1 MRLSYFASTSSW
13 ISCTISDQ
21 RNQLS
26 QHFSTD
32 VGMVPWSQSLY
43 KISFSERKEGRG
55 LCQLRQGQEEQVRPG
70 LRYQVGRHRLDSPRD
85 TGWDSSKPDA
95 TKIPAS
101 HNQTLRYSSSSTE
114 HSHIDKQNCE
124 IGNLNWYFFSSWRE
138 GSEGPFNKIYNCL
151 FVSHWKRRRCLK
163 DNKKYR
169 PRWR

>member
-1 MRLSYFASTSSW
+1 MLLPRPESVALSLT
-13 ISCTISDQ
+13 
-21 RNQLS
+21 NQLS

-101 HNQTLRYSSSSTE
+101 HNQTLRYSSSSTDAIKWTQLHRQTE
-114 HSHIDKQNCE
+114 LWNREFKLI
-124 IGNLNWYFFSSWRE
+124 FFSSWRE